1 MWQVGCPVATIN
13 KWMVKVG
20 QLGHTVGRV
29 EQVVDAAGQVVGRAV
44 KQIMSPATIHLMPDW
59 VPTPAARHI
68 LALAECQD
76 GELGVC
82 FMDVSMGQ
90 VYLGELE
97 DDGIRS
103 KLALLLCHVDPC
115 ELVHGRTPP
124 HHVLSEATQNAIVRH
139 CRTHALGGPLVRPVQ
154 RGSPRE
160 PLWRTAKTLAALQGM
175 LSRAGSP
182 GAPAALPESLR
193 QLEHKTAT
201 LAALGVLLRHL
212 EWLGVGK
219 EVLAHSTF
227 QEYVASSESDTSKH
241 LELDPA
247 CIASLNLLEDQS
259 GCSEGGGLLAHLD
272 ATLTSP
278 GRRRLRTWLLRPL
291 RCTLAI
297 AERQEVLEAL
307 FCSPPLLSCM
317 RKGLKMVHGDVER
330 ELSKLF
336 SLISSS
342 EHQTGSGTDPA
353 GDVLHPGQPEGPPLP
368 SGCHEPEDDNVS
380 ATRGDAKIADSGDRQ
395 RLPICKQLLVVL
407 ALLRGSCKT
416 VLVLKD
422 EVDRDGNALCRGVAC
437 AEMAAQTLV
446 HFENK
451 LQMVASD
458 DKAAEEQVVPVE
470 GADHTCD
477 TAARAFDEGRLA
489 LRQTFDL
496 ERRRING
503 LTAQVSAGAGNGS
516 GLITSV
522 RLWQG
527 GEGGDDDNLL
537 EVLPANARVP
547 EEYEEAAAE
556 EARRA
561 EAALEAAVTEFIE
574 LTLREFVECRPLWQA
589 VVDVL
594 AELDVVQSLAT
605 RTVPAPSPPRSGGS
619 HGQAAPQPRL
629 NWCRPLVVPAADADP
644 LQRDGGD
651 AFHNPG
657 APMLEMCDAW
667 HPLSVPAS
675 MPSAAGGSHSA
686 PWQQVPCSMCL
697 GGAGGSHVMLLTGP
711 NMGGPNMGGKSTAL
725 RLAGLVVVLAQMGC
739 RVPASSCMLTPV
751 DRLFTRLGASDNIME
766 GRSTFLEE
774 MLETSALL
782 RWSSRH
788 SLALLDELGR
798 GTSTHDGLAI
808 AHAVLCHLAENVQCR
823 VLFATHYFD
832 LTRNFDR
839 HQVQIRHMACRVEEQ
854 HVQFLYEL
862 RRGEAPHGSCGIAV
876 AAMAG
881 IPLPVIFA
889 AARAA
894 AHFRGT
900 DAGNE
905 EAAETSCLDR
915 VQMQAFAEL
924 YWDPVVCCHGMG
936 DDRWAA
942 EFFELWSRCQQ
953 IKNFQ

>member
-1 MWQVGCPVATIN
+1 M
-13 KWMVKVG
+13 
-20 QLGHTVGRV
+20 
-29 EQVVDAAGQVVGRAV
+29 
-44 KQIMSPATIHLMPDW
+44 
-59 VPTPAARHI
+59 AARARPGSDVC
-68 LALAECQD
+68 AL
-76 GELGVC
+76 
-82 FMDVSMGQ
+82 
-90 VYLGELE
+90 
-97 DDGIRS
+97 
-103 KLALLLCHVDPC
+103 
-115 ELVHGRTPP
+115 
-124 HHVLSEATQNAIVRH
+124 
-139 CRTHALGGPLVRPVQ
+139 RPV
-154 RGSPRE
+154 R
-160 PLWRTAKTLAALQGM
+160 QGM

-380 ATRGDAKIADSGDRQ
+380 ATRGDAKGVSVRAEAHEADCGVGG
-395 RLPICKQLLVVL
+395 VVR
-407 ALLRGSCKT
+407 ALT

-503 LTAQVSAGAGNGS
+503 LTAQVSA
-516 GLITSV
+516 
-522 RLWQG
+522 
-527 GEGGDDDNLL
+527 
-537 EVLPANARVP
+537 
-547 EEYEEAAAE
+547 
-556 EARRA
+556 
-561 EAALEAAVTEFIE
+561 
-574 LTLREFVECRPLWQA
+574 
-589 VVDVL
+589 
-594 AELDVVQSLAT
+594 
-605 RTVPAPSPPRSGGS
+605 
-619 HGQAAPQPRL
+619 
-629 NWCRPLVVPAADADP
+629 
-644 LQRDGGD
+644 
-651 AFHNPG
+651 
-657 APMLEMCDAW
+657 
-667 HPLSVPAS
+667 
-675 MPSAAGGSHSA
+675 
-686 PWQQVPCSMCL
+686 
-697 GGAGGSHVMLLTGP
+697 
-711 NMGGPNMGGKSTAL
+711 
-725 RLAGLVVVLAQMGC
+725 
-739 RVPASSCMLTPV
+739 
-751 DRLFTRLGASDNIME
+751 
-766 GRSTFLEE
+766 
-774 MLETSALL
+774 
-782 RWSSRH
+782 
-788 SLALLDELGR
+788 
-798 GTSTHDGLAI
+798 
-808 AHAVLCHLAENVQCR
+808 
-823 VLFATHYFD
+823 
-832 LTRNFDR
+832 
-839 HQVQIRHMACRVEEQ
+839 
-854 HVQFLYEL
+854 
-862 RRGEAPHGSCGIAV
+862 
-876 AAMAG
+876 
-881 IPLPVIFA
+881 
-889 AARAA
+889 
-894 AHFRGT
+894 
-900 DAGNE
+900 
-905 EAAETSCLDR
+905 
-915 VQMQAFAEL
+915 
-924 YWDPVVCCHGMG
+924 
-936 DDRWAA
+936 
-942 EFFELWSRCQQ
+942 
-953 IKNFQ
+953 